1 MFRPRA
7 LRFHLAGVA
16 IAAVAIAASATAS
29 LLLTAAP
36 AFSQGTPV
44 TAAGSRVGA
53 KETSLQ
59 RIQKMVARINAE
71 ASTPEGEEAV
81 LDRLSKQ
88 LGASPDSLRAQ
99 HSAWGLG
106 YGEVAMAYGFA
117 RASKKPGVTPEQVVE
132 LRRGGMAWDAIGK
145 ELGVRVDTVAA
156 KMRRHVGPRS
166 GTRSK

>member
-1 MFRPRA
+1 MFRRSAPRSY
-7 LRFHLAGVA
+7 LA
-16 IAAVAIAASATAS
+16 AAVLAATAT
-29 LLLTAAP
+29 LLFATAP

-71 ASTPEGEEAV
+71 ASTPEGEQAV

-88 LGASPDSLRAQ
+88 LSASPDSLRAQ

-132 LRRGGMAWDAIGK
+132 MRKGGMAWDAIGK

-156 KMRRHVGPRS
+156 KMRRHVGSKAAPRS
-166 GTRSK
+166 K

>member
-1 MFRPRA
+1 MFRPSA
-7 LRFHLAGVA
+7 LRFHLS
-16 IAAVAIAASATAS
+16 AVAIAASATAS

-36 AFSQGTPV
+36 AFCQGTPV

-81 LDRLSKQ
+81 LDRLSRQ
-88 LGASPDSLRAQ
+88 LGASTDSLRAQ

>member
-1 MFRPRA
+1 
-7 LRFHLAGVA
+7 
-16 IAAVAIAASATAS
+16 
-29 LLLTAAP
+29 
-36 AFSQGTPV
+36 
-44 TAAGSRVGA
+44 
-53 KETSLQ
+53 
-59 RIQKMVARINAE
+59 MVARINAE

-132 LRRGGMAWDAIGK
+132 LRRGGMAWDAVDYSGGGQRIKGHLVRS
-145 ELGVRVDTVAA
+145 EHAQAAYLLSVLEVFEVLGLYSAPACRMALTSTPVKA
-156 KMRRHVGPRS
+156 RS
-166 GTRSK
+166 IAPIEYGVTLSASTWR

>member
-1 MFRPRA
+1 MFRPSAPR
-7 LRFHLAGVA
+7 LHL
-16 IAAVAIAASATAS
+16 AAVAIAASAS
-29 LLLTAAP
+29 LLLTTAL

-44 TAAGSRVGA
+44 TAAGSPVGG

-71 ASTPEGEEAV
+71 ASTPEGEQAV

-88 LGASPDSLRAQ
+88 LGATPDSLRAQ

-117 RASKKPGVTPEQVVE
+117 RASKKPGVTPEHVVE
-132 LRRGGMAWDAIGK
+132 LRKGGMAWEAIGK

-156 KMRRHVGPRS
+156 KMRRHVAPK
-166 GTRSK
+166 SKTQSK